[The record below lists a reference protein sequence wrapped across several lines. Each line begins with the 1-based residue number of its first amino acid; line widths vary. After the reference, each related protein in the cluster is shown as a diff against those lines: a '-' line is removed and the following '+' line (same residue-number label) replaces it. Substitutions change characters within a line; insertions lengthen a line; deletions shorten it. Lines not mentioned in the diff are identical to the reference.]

1 VTATFSRSGSAHS
14 LLSWWPLAAL
24 AGATI
29 LLGAVEIL
37 PRWPGLVHAVALP
50 PLDVA
55 FDVRVLMARASSY
68 PLFAIGALVSVTVR
82 SLILAALLGALGF
95 DQPYHVRL
103 RRTVGFYL
111 IAWIPVT
118 LAAGLSFAALAAL
131 YHWYFWMGLGVLLV
145 TSAALMPVLFRGSLR
160 IRWMLVYLF
169 FLTLT
174 GGLAQATGPRGS
186 VALVPVSAAVT
197 LTALNYRTRRRRQAP
212 VGSTAAS
219 ALALACLIASVGLPP
234 LAAGSVR
241 AQVNPE
247 SEAVLFLVPGV
258 DTSSGHG
265 ALYRFDPTALGFSC
279 DRVFY
284 YSYLGP
290 GPGAPRG
297 DARCSI
303 RLHAPYGQEDTQLH
317 LETLTAAFARQLV
330 AVRAA
335 SDGARVVVVTHSQG
349 NLIAWRGLTSEMVVG
364 VSHLIMLAGFTQNP
378 APYPPRGDDG
388 SGRVG
393 GDILRGLTG
402 LARRMGVGTFDPDAP
417 LARQILATAGAMK
430 RILSEPL
437 PSGVQ
442 ALSLAA
448 TIDAPLFPGGRSV
461 PGARDEGT
469 VDTTHV
475 GLVTSARTVEVVHR
489 FLAGEPEGSATP
501 LAAVVGW
508 ISPAC
513 GSPPHDAK

>member
-1 VTATFSRSGSAHS
+1 VTATFSRSGSAPS
-14 LLSWWPLAAL
+14 LLRWWPLAAL
-24 AGATI
+24 ACIVVGLASAGA
-29 LLGAVEIL
+29 L

-55 FDVRVLMARASSY
+55 FDVRVLVARASSY
-68 PLFAIGALVSVTVR
+68 PLFAIGALVSLTVR

-95 DQPYHVRL
+95 DEPFRDRL
-103 RRTVGFYL
+103 RRTAGFYL
-111 IAWIPVT
+111 VAWIPAT

-131 YHWYFWMGLGVLLV
+131 YHWYFWVGLAVLIV
-145 TSAALMPVLFRGSLR
+145 TSTAVMPVLFRGSMR
-160 IRWMLVYLF
+160 IRRVLGYLF
-169 FLTLT
+169 LLTLM
-174 GGLAQATGPRGS
+174 GGLAQATGPWGS
-186 VALVPVSAAVT
+186 VAVVPVSAAVT
-197 LTALNYRTRRRRQAP
+197 LATLNYRTRRRRQAP
-212 VGSTAAS
+212 VGIAPSV
-219 ALALACLIASVGLPP
+219 LALAYLIAAVGLPP
-234 LAAGSVR
+234 LAASSVR
-241 AQVNPE
+241 AQLNAE

-303 RLHAPYGQEDTQLH
+303 RLHAPYGKQETQLPI
-317 LETLTAAFARQLV
+317 EQLTNAFATQVAAIRQRTV
-330 AVRAA
+330 GPVI
-335 SDGARVVVVTHSQG
+335 VITHSQG
-349 NLIAWRGLTSEMVVG
+349 NLIAWRGLTGEMVAG

-393 GDILRGLTG
+393 GDILRALTG
-402 LARRMGVGTFDPDAP
+402 LARGIGIGGFNPDAP
-417 LARQILATAGAMK
+417 LARQTLAAPGAIQ

-437 PSGVQ
+437 PSGLQ

-448 TIDAPLFPGGRSV
+448 TFDAPLISGDRSIQ
-461 PGARDEGT
+461 GARDGGA

-475 GLVTSARTVEVVHR
+475 GLVTSARTADLLRR
-489 FLAGEPEGSATP
+489 FLAGQPERSVT
-501 LAAVVGW
+501 LLAVVLGW
-508 ISPAC
+508 VTPGF
-513 GSPPHDAK
+513 GSPPDDA

>member
-1 VTATFSRSGSAHS
+1 VTATFSRSGSARS

-24 AGATI
+24 AGIVVGLAT
-29 LLGAVEIL
+29 LGVL
-37 PRWPGLVHAVALP
+37 PRWSGLVHAVALP
-50 PLDVA
+50 PLDLA
-55 FDVRVLMARASSY
+55 FDVRVLVSRASSY
-68 PLFAIGALVSVTVR
+68 PLFAIGALVSLTVR
-82 SLILAALLGALGF
+82 SVILAALLGALGF
-95 DQPYHVRL
+95 DEPFRDRL
-103 RRTVGFYL
+103 RRTVRFYL

-131 YHWYFWMGLGVLLV
+131 YHWYFWMGLAVLLV
-145 TSAALMPVLFRGSLR
+145 TSAGLMPVLFRGSLR
-160 IRWMLVYLF
+160 IRRMLGYLF
-169 FLTLT
+169 LLTLT
-174 GGLAQATGPRGS
+174 GGLAQATGPWGS

-197 LTALNYRTRRRRQAP
+197 LAAFNYRTRRPWQAP
-212 VGSTAAS
+212 VGTAAS
-219 ALALACLIASVGLPP
+219 ILTLACLIAAVGLPP
-234 LAAGSVR
+234 LVAGSVR

-290 GPGAPRG
+290 GPGAARG

-317 LETLTAAFARQLV
+317 LETLAAAFARQLV

-335 SDGARVVVVTHSQG
+335 SDGARVIVVTHSQG
-349 NLIAWRGLTSEMVVG
+349 NLIAWRGLTSEMGQG

-393 GDILRGLTG
+393 GDILRALTG
-402 LARRMGVGTFDPDAP
+402 LARRMGIGSFDPDAP
-417 LARQILATAGAMK
+417 LARQTLATAGGTQ
-430 RILSEPL
+430 RILSEPH
-437 PSGVQ
+437 PSGVE
-442 ALSLAA
+442 ALTMAA
-448 TIDAPLFPGGRSV
+448 TFDSPLFSGDPSVQGAHDGG
-461 PGARDEGT
+461 T
-469 VDTTHV
+469 MDTTHV
-475 GLVTSARTVEVVHR
+475 GLVTSARTVEVVRR
-489 FLAGEPEGSATP
+489 FLAGEPGGSVTP
-501 LAAVVGW
+501 LAAVLGW
-508 ISPAC
+508 ISPAF

>member
-1 VTATFSRSGSAHS
+1 MTATFSRSGSARS

-24 AGATI
+24 AAATV

-50 PLDVA
+50 PLDIA
-55 FDVRVLMARASSY
+55 FDVRVLVARVSSY
-68 PLFAIGALVSVTVR
+68 PLFAIGALVSLTVR

-95 DQPYHVRL
+95 DEPFRDRL
-103 RRTVGFYL
+103 RRTAGLYL
-111 IAWIPVT
+111 VAWIPAT
-118 LAAGLSFAALAAL
+118 LAAGFSFAALAAL
-131 YHWYFWMGLGVLLV
+131 YHWYFWVGLAVLM
-145 TSAALMPVLFRGSLR
+145 TSTAVMPVLFRGSLR
-160 IRWMLVYLF
+160 IRRMLGYLF
-169 FLTLT
+169 LLTLM
-174 GGLAQATGPRGS
+174 GGLAQATGPWGS

-197 LTALNYRTRRRRQAP
+197 FAALNYRTRRRRQAP
-212 VGSTAAS
+212 VGIAPSV
-219 ALALACLIASVGLPP
+219 LALAYLIAAVGLPP
-234 LAAGSVR
+234 LAASSVR
-241 AQVNPE
+241 AQLNPE

-258 DTSSGHG
+258 DTSSGQG

-303 RLHAPYGQEDTQLH
+303 RLHAPYGKQETQLSI
-317 LETLTAAFARQLV
+317 EQLTNAFATQVAAIRQ
-330 AVRAA
+330 RT
-335 SDGARVVVVTHSQG
+335 DGPVIVITHSQG
-349 NLIAWRGLTSEMVVG
+349 NLIAWRGLTGEMVAG

-378 APYPPRGDDG
+378 APYPSRGHDG

-393 GDILRGLTG
+393 GDILRALTG

-417 LARQILATAGAMK
+417 LAMQVLATAGGTQ

-448 TIDAPLFPGGRSV
+448 TFDAPLFSGDRSV
-461 PGARDEGT
+461 PGVRDGGT

-475 GLVTSARTVEVVHR
+475 GLVTSARTVEVLRR
-489 FLAGEPEGSATP
+489 FLAGEPEGKATS
-501 LAAVVGW
+501 LAVILGW
-508 ISPAC
+508 ISPAF
-513 GSPPHDAK
+513 GSPPHDAKVM